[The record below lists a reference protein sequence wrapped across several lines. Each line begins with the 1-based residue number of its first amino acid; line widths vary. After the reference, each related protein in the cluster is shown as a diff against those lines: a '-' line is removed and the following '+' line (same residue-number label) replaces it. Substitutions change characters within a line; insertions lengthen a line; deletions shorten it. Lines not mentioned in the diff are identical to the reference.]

1 MKIKK
6 IFFLVLLFLL
16 ILITKSNANEE
27 IVNIELNKIADNYN
41 NYPYVLALK
50 DLGIK
55 VKATQSGN
63 EYTLTYNDI
72 DSVIFSYSPTEN
84 MLYTT
89 YAFPNRKNCD
99 ILCGIFVDCI
109 SNMQGNEVGS
119 QLPFYFGDSFC
130 KSFYRDDGISK
141 EYISSPNGGIDV
153 ECKINPYKKLAIP
166 QDKYEI
172 DKSVFISNKLDFYN
186 SLNCIAKS
194 NGLICYKVVND
205 DGNIDL
211 YIGQPDTLN
220 NLAYYSIINA
230 ISLLASHDGVSEQ
243 KTIEYIKRNYPS
255 FDNGNYEFDG
265 IKVYTDITELPIQ
278 SQDTVLV
285 GKNMKYAKFSID
297 IKLLESQASKIEI
310 QTPSTNTTVKSEKSD
325 NKTVVVIV
333 VFLVIAFVI
342 VFIVISA
349 FIKRNR

>member
-89 YAFPNRKNCD
+89 YAFSNRKNCD

-172 DKSVFISNKLDFYN
+172 DKSVFISNKLDFYKG
-186 SLNCIAKS
+186 C
-194 NGLICYKVVND
+194 
-205 DGNIDL
+205 
-211 YIGQPDTLN
+211 
-220 NLAYYSIINA
+220 
-230 ISLLASHDGVSEQ
+230 
-243 KTIEYIKRNYPS
+243 
-255 FDNGNYEFDG
+255 
-265 IKVYTDITELPIQ
+265 
-278 SQDTVLV
+278 
-285 GKNMKYAKFSID
+285 
-297 IKLLESQASKIEI
+297 
-310 QTPSTNTTVKSEKSD
+310 
-325 NKTVVVIV
+325 
-333 VFLVIAFVI
+333 
-342 VFIVISA
+342 
-349 FIKRNR
+349 

>member
-89 YAFPNRKNCD
+89 YAFSNRKNCD

-172 DKSVFISNKLDFYN
+172 DKSVFISNIIVSIVL
-186 SLNCIAKS
+186 L
-194 NGLICYKVVND
+194 KVMV
-205 DGNIDL
+205 
-211 YIGQPDTLN
+211 
-220 NLAYYSIINA
+220 
-230 ISLLASHDGVSEQ
+230 
-243 KTIEYIKRNYPS
+243 
-255 FDNGNYEFDG
+255 
-265 IKVYTDITELPIQ
+265 
-278 SQDTVLV
+278 
-285 GKNMKYAKFSID
+285 
-297 IKLLESQASKIEI
+297 
-310 QTPSTNTTVKSEKSD
+310 
-325 NKTVVVIV
+325 
-333 VFLVIAFVI
+333 
-342 VFIVISA
+342 
-349 FIKRNR
+349 